1 MNQPQSNRTSANP
14 NPDVLTASLVATL
27 KQHIAD
33 LEAEAASMR
42 RELNAAK
49 ETLRKLEQIVG
60 SAERFASPVEAASSA
75 RNTSRPSEASRLIEP
90 IHPTNDDKAPPTEA
104 ASDTLPALPPIAQ
117 RVRNITDKL
126 IKRFGIDESEQR

>member
-27 KQHIAD
+27 KQHITD

-60 SAERFASPVEAASSA
+60 SAERFALPVEAASPA

-90 IHPTNDDKAPPTEA
+90 IHPTNDKAPITEA
-104 ASDTLPALPPIAQ
+104 VSDTLPALPPIAQ
-117 RVRNITDKL
+117 RVRNLTDKL

>member
-14 NPDVLTASLVATL
+14 NPDMLAVSLVATL
-27 KQHIAD
+27 KQHIID
-33 LEAEAASMR
+33 LEAEAVSMR

-60 SAERFASPVEAASSA
+60 SVERFASPVEALSPT
-75 RNTSRPSEASRLIEP
+75 RNTRLPSEAARLIEP
-90 IHPTNDDKAPPTEA
+90 IHPTNDDKASANVA
-104 ASDTLPALPPIAQ
+104 ASDTPPALPPIAQ